1 MRPAT
6 DDVVRRLCGV
16 LGIAGKTVTVLLDG
30 EPASEGDGEP
40 RPEKVL
46 AETALLLLFA
56 GRTDESHAEVHER
69 VDDLARRL
77 VPHARSERVLAG
89 ITFAPALAR
98 EYAIAHACLSRLG
111 HPDEELDRAL
121 AASLASASVRTR
133 ERVPYRQLELEWLGS
148 VWEACAVGKADDGLG
163 ARTTAATGLDAFS
176 AAREDVYAFTHSLIY
191 LTDFGR
197 RLDRLPRDR
206 EALLADAEAAL
217 ARSLDDDD
225 FDVAGELLLAWP
237 LLAVEWSPAAS
248 FGWGVLAR
256 VEDEVGYLPSLSL
269 SEERYRELEG
279 LTRTRYTV
287 GEAYHTVYVMGLL
300 CAALLQSGGP
310 AGLEASA
317 PSPGSGSALL
327 GELIPKECEPQWL
340 LDAAGLDPS
349 DLDELATFLATAGLH
364 RAVTAGD
371 LGRVRAILALCVE
384 HDLPHSPSLLQAA
397 ELLQRVATSPYAAA
411 LPERV

>member
-6 DDVVRRLCGV
+6 DDLVRRLCGT
-16 LGIAGKTVTVLLDG
+16 LRIADKAVTVLLEG
-30 EPASEGDGEP
+30 EPGAASAEEEP

-56 GRTDESHAEVHER
+56 GRVDESNVEVHER
-69 VDDLARRL
+69 VHALARRL
-77 VPHARSERVLAG
+77 APHARSDRVHAG

-98 EYAIAHACLSRLG
+98 EYAVAHACLSRLG
-111 HPDEELDRAL
+111 YPDENLDHAL
-121 AASLASASVRTR
+121 ATSLASASVRTR

-148 VWEACAVGKADDGLG
+148 VWEPCAVAEADDGLA

-217 ARSLDDDD
+217 ARALDDDD
-225 FDVAGELLLAWP
+225 FDVGGELLLAWP
-237 LLAVEWSPAAS
+237 LLGAGLSPAAA
-248 FGWGVLAR
+248 FGWSVLAR

-279 LTRTRYTV
+279 FARTRYTV

-300 CAALLQSGGP
+300 CAALLQSGT
-310 AGLEASA
+310 AAAASDPV
-317 PSPGSGSALL
+317 PSPGSGTALL
-327 GELIPKECEPQWL
+327 GELSSKEREPQWL
-340 LDAAGLDPS
+340 SGAAGLDS
-349 DLDELATFLATAGLH
+349 GELDQLAPFLATAGLH
-364 RAVTAGD
+364 RAITAGD
-371 LGRVRAILALCVE
+371 LGRVRTILALCVE

-397 ELLQRVATSPYAAA
+397 ELLQRVATSPYAAVA
-411 LPERV
+411 G